1 MDAAMAAE
9 GAETRDGGWRDP
21 GFWDGVAAGY
31 AKRRIGDAAAYEE
44 KLRITQAL
52 LTPQAQVLEL
62 GAGTAMT
69 AVRHAPF
76 AARVHATDL
85 SEAMLEIGR
94 RRAAEAGVQNVSF
107 ERASVETLDAAP
119 GAWDAVLAMSLLH
132 LLEDPD
138 AALRR
143 IHGWVKPGGVFV
155 SSTVCLG
162 DSHGWLRPVVRVM
175 RWLGKAPPVRFERQD
190 ALLGRIE
197 AAGFALERVWRP
209 TSRAAVFAVARR
221 PG

>member
-1 MDAAMAAE
+1 MGAAMAMRGE
-9 GAETRDGGWRDP
+9 GGWLDQ

-31 AKRRIGDAAAYEE
+31 AKRTIGDAAAYEE
-44 KLRITQAL
+44 KLRLTQAL
-52 LTPQAQVLEL
+52 LPQGAEVLEL
-62 GAGTAMT
+62 GAGTGMT

-94 RRAAEAGVQNVSF
+94 GRAAEVGAQNVTF
-107 ERASVETLDAAP
+107 ERASAETLETAP

-138 AALRR
+138 AVLRR
-143 IHGWVKPGGVFV
+143 VFGWVKPGGVFV

-162 DSHGWLRPVVRVM
+162 DSHRWLRPVIEVM
-175 RWLGKAPPVRFERQD
+175 RWLGKAPPVRFERREV
-190 ALLGRIE
+190 LVGRIE
-197 AAGFALERVWRP
+197 AAGFEVERVWRP
-209 TSRAAVFAVARR
+209 TSKAAVFVVARR
-221 PG
+221 PR